1 MLPNKYFGCSKSHT
15 SAPNLIFG
23 LFECVKCVYTEKYEE
38 MQQTNPLK
46 MLQKLNVDWWIFHI
60 LNDQHT
66 GDVAE
71 VAL

>member
-1 MLPNKYFGCSKSHT
+1 MLPNKYFGCSNSHI
-15 SAPNLIFG
+15 SALNVTFG
-23 LFECVKCVYTEKYEE
+23 VFKCVKCVYPEKYEE

-46 MLQKLNVDWWIFHI
+46 MVQKLNVDRGPLHI
-60 LNDQHT
+60 LNYRHT